1 MILDGSKVK
10 HDTSDWADYF
20 KDHTIFDQARRYA
33 RLIKTII
40 RFAPKGGTLL
50 EVGCGSGL
58 TSILLH
64 DLGYKVIAFDIDKD
78 VLCEVKQRKKRYNAE
93 IDLVR
98 GDMCNLGFE
107 SNKFDVVF
115 HQGVLEHFDDET
127 IVSTLKEQKRLTKT
141 LVFEVPNS
149 RARQSYGDERL
160 LSNRYWRNLI
170 SKAGL
175 KIVYTYGND
184 LNYFGGIWPYGLVYV
199 FYDFFGRL
207 FGRQTGFVCV

>member
-1 MILDGSKVK
+1 MK
-10 HDTSDWADYF
+10 HDTSDWAEYF
-20 KDHTIFDQARRYA
+20 RSCTIFDHALMYA

-64 DLGYKVIAFDIDKD
+64 DLGYKVIAFDIDND
-78 VLCEVKQRKKRYNAE
+78 VLYHVKQRKKRYNAE
-93 IDLVR
+93 MDLVR
-98 GDMCNLGFE
+98 GDMCNLSFKR
-107 SNKFDVVF
+107 NKFDVVF

-149 RARQSYGDERL
+149 RARQTYGDERL
-160 LSNRYWRNLI
+160 LNNRYWQKLI

-184 LNYFGGIWPYGLVYV
+184 LSYFGGIWPYGLVYV